1 MRLNGLNSVFFC
13 YNFLVFFSHVEGEGG
28 RKLCMWAGEKAEAGQ
43 VLQLFIVNRI
53 LQNMFVH
60 LC

>member
-1 MRLNGLNSVFFC
+1 
-13 YNFLVFFSHVEGEGG
+13 
-28 RKLCMWAGEKAEAGQ
+28 MWAGEKAEAGQ